1 MMAEA
6 WYDAL
11 ANEAANGVSA
21 TAAVGAVLGGP
32 AGAVMAGASAAA
44 RVAAAA
50 GAGGSWSFDPDEI
63 DAVIAEWKALLE
75 ELASDRT
82 RMNSLLDAVNVIPSE
97 DVPTIGYVGALADGI
112 AGLEN
117 SNYSMNEYVS
127 DFIRKLEDAKK
138 SITEADE
145 SSSRAVGAGE
155 GGAV

>member
-75 ELASDRT
+75 ELEADRNT
-82 RMNSLLDAVNVIPSE
+82 FRDVQRSSYAPSGDEPSRKFLNSLDEGLSALEQSNSSMRA
-97 DVPTIGYVGALADGI
+97 YV
-112 AGLEN
+112 
-117 SNYSMNEYVS
+117 V
-127 DFIRKLEDAKK
+127 DFVDKLEDAKK
-138 SITEADE
+138 AIAESDE
-145 SSSRAVGAGE
+145 SKAGVLGRAEDHA
-155 GGAV
+155 

>member
-1 MMAEA
+1 MAEA

-63 DAVIAEWKALLE
+63 DAVIAEWKALAEDLARDSEATAQAENLSYPPSNDQPSNSFIGSVSVGLSALARSNQSMQKYVQDFIEKLE
-75 ELASDRT
+75 KAKTSLGSADDAYA
-82 RMNSLLDAVNVIPSE
+82 NSLGRGADTSE
-97 DVPTIGYVGALADGI
+97 V
-112 AGLEN
+112 
-117 SNYSMNEYVS
+117 
-127 DFIRKLEDAKK
+127 
-138 SITEADE
+138 
-145 SSSRAVGAGE
+145 
-155 GGAV
+155 